1 MAAHEYAFTLTPGN
15 SSRTR
20 SVAIACAAV
29 AAVCVL
35 SSTVVMRELV
45 GTPTARAATGT
56 AATTAAIATAPAA
69 VATAPAATATP
80 APAPTTLARTWAL
93 EGRWWSGATRQ
104 IKLQAPKVR
113 ESELTFTKGYQLR
126 LAARGATQ
134 PVTQQATQPGGPPT
148 QVAATPTAEPART
161 ATAARKPTAVART
174 DMPTVRRIN
183 ATPADAQSN
192 PFARFE
198 TGNSRALAYDEQRPS
213 ERGIAYRSAPPPRSL
228 FGTLY

>member
-56 AATTAAIATAPAA
+56 AATTAAIATAPSAV
-69 VATAPAATATP
+69 VATTPAATATP
-80 APAPTTLARTWAL
+80 APAPTTLARAWAL

-104 IKLQAPKVR
+104 IKLQAPKVQ
-113 ESELTFTKGYQLR
+113 ESELTFTKGYRLR

-161 ATAARKPTAVART
+161 ATAARKPTAVAHT

-198 TGNSRALAYDEQRPS
+198 TGNSRALAYDEQRP
-213 ERGIAYRSAPPPRSL
+213 YRSAPPPRSL